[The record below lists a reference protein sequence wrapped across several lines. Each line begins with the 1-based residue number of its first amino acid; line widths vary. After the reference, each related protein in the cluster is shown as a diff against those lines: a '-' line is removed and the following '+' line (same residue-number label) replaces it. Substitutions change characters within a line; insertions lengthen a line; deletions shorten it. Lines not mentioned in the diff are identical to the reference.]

1 MVSLLMSILSWM
13 INCWHFFLLHK
24 CTTHRNCG
32 DCGCCC
38 AIDNKLQLSRLR
50 IWCWIK
56 LKIKKKIKILWAA
69 IRKATS
75 VAEHIVVNREVCVCT
90 RKIVEWNFGHFSH
103 AHSVLLHVTFFCC
116 FFFFW
121 SKWKLIR
128 VALLYATYRICNYR
142 KEKKIK
148 HRQLLRLCVTLFIF
162 PSVGFFHSFLRF
174 FYPVHSILFV
184 CEKLWNYCEQKK
196 KKYCDFC
203 FFFKSQ
209 IVWRKQFNSLLLSHC
224 SQLKAVTT
232 CDFYFQ

>member
-1 MVSLLMSILSWM
+1 MGSHTQSNVSGWTHCGQSWGVCMHTQNCRVKFRAFFPRSLSTFT
-13 INCWHFFLLHK
+13 CYVFLL
-24 CTTHRNCG
+24 
-32 DCGCCC
+32 
-38 AIDNKLQLSRLR
+38 
-50 IWCWIK
+50 
-56 LKIKKKIKILWAA
+56 
-69 IRKATS
+69 
-75 VAEHIVVNREVCVCT
+75 
-90 RKIVEWNFGHFSH
+90 F
-103 AHSVLLHVTFFCC
+103 